1 MCAPVAQIFA
11 TSGHNRASTPQ
22 AQLRLTG
29 EQATAMAG
37 NGYKGAG
44 NGYLVAVAMGAILLW
59 IEPAPPAQ
67 VWAWLLV
74 LGGAYAVHI
83 LLAWRFRAQ
92 AQPPE
97 TWAAWCRRFMW
108 VGLAE
113 GALWSVGIV
122 WFSATGTMET
132 ELVILV
138 LAGAI
143 AAGVGLSF
151 GSYMPAFWARFLPA
165 TVPYVIWAG
174 FFARQHRS
182 LHEVMAAC
190 VATFILGNLQL
201 VRGVNTSFVAV
212 QEAKFRNLDLA
223 EELRAQKEAAEA
235 ATLAKSRFLAA
246 ASHDLRQ
253 PVHGLSLF
261 VGALHGAALPA
272 ATAALLEQIEASVV
286 AIDGLFAAL
295 LDISRLDAGVV
306 RAESAAFPIQR
317 LLARVVRDH
326 EPDAA
331 RKGIAIRLVPC
342 AAMVETDP
350 ALFERVVRNLVS
362 NAVRYTDRGCVL
374 LGCRRRGG
382 RVRLEVWDTGR
393 GIPPEARGLVFD
405 EFAQVQVAG
414 AERGPG
420 LGLGL
425 AIVRRLSDL
434 LGLAVALCSEPG
446 RGSCFSVSVAVA
458 AGVPV
463 AETPVAATAVGRVLV
478 VDDDPA
484 IRAAMAALLSSW
496 GHVVVSAGSAAEVA
510 GLALT
515 PAPDLV
521 ICDYHLRGGA
531 DGLGVIAAVRG
542 RAGRQV
548 PAALITADTSADVLA
563 AAADAGLLVM
573 HKPVPNGRLRAAIS
587 RLLASAR

>member
-1 MCAPVAQIFA
+1 
-11 TSGHNRASTPQ
+11 
-22 AQLRLTG
+22 
-29 EQATAMAG
+29 MAG

-44 NGYLVAVAMGAILLW
+44 NGYLVAAAMGASLLW

-67 VWAWLLV
+67 VLAWLLV
-74 LGGAYAVHI
+74 LGGAYSVHV
-83 LLAWRFRAQ
+83 LLSWRFRAR

-97 TWAAWCRRFMW
+97 SWARWCRRFMW
-108 VGLAE
+108 VGFAE

-122 WFSATGTMET
+122 WFSATGTIET

-174 FFARQHRS
+174 FFAPQHRS
-182 LHEVMAAC
+182 LNEVMAAC
-190 VATFILGNLQL
+190 VAAFIAGNLQL
-201 VRGVNTSFVAV
+201 VRGFNGSFVAM

-272 ATAALLEQIEASVV
+272 STAALLAQIEASVE

-306 RAESAAFPIQR
+306 RAEASAFPIER

-326 EPDAA
+326 EPDAV
-331 RKGIAIRLVPC
+331 RKGVAIRLVAC
-342 AAMVETDP
+342 GAVVETDP

-362 NAVRYTDRGCVL
+362 NAVRYTDRGRVL
-374 LGCRRRGG
+374 VGCRRRGG
-382 RVRLEVWDTGR
+382 RVRVEVWDTGR
-393 GIPPEARGLVFD
+393 GIPREALGLVFD

-434 LGLAVALCSEPG
+434 LGLEVGLCSELG

-463 AETPVAATAVGRVLV
+463 AEAPAGVGAVGRVLV

-484 IRAAMAALLSSW
+484 IRAAMAALLARW
-496 GHVVVSAGSAAEVA
+496 GHEVVSAGSAAEVA
-510 GLALT
+510 GLGLV

-521 ICDYHLRGGA
+521 ICDYHLRGGG
-531 DGLGVIAAVRG
+531 DGLGVIAAVRARVG
-542 RAGRQV
+542 RAV
-548 PAALITADTSADVLA
+548 PAALITADTSAEVLA
-563 AAADAGLLVM
+563 AAGEAGLLVM
-573 HKPVPNGRLRAAIS
+573 HKPVPNGRLRAAIG
-587 RLLASAR
+587 RLLAGAGG

>member
-1 MCAPVAQIFA
+1 VAQISA
-11 TSGHNRASTPQ
+11 TNSNNEAVAAQ
-22 AQLRLTG
+22 AQLRLIG
-29 EQATAMAG
+29 EQAAAMAG

-59 IEPAPPAQ
+59 IEPAPPTQ
-67 VWAWLLV
+67 VWAWMLV
-74 LGGAYAVHI
+74 LGCAYAVHI
-83 LLAWRFRAQ
+83 AISWRFRARP
-92 AQPPE
+92 QPPE
-97 TWAAWCRRFMW
+97 TWVRWCRRFTW
-108 VGLAE
+108 VGFAE

-122 WFSATGTMET
+122 WFSATGSIET

-174 FFARQHRS
+174 FFAPQHRS
-182 LHEVMAAC
+182 LNEVMAAC
-190 VATFILGNLQL
+190 VAAFIAGNLQL
-201 VRGVNTSFVAV
+201 VRGVNTSFREV
-212 QEAKFRNLDLA
+212 QEAKFRNQDLA
-223 EELRAQKEAAEA
+223 EALRAQKEAAEA

-272 ATAALLEQIEASVV
+272 STAALLEQIEASVV
-286 AIDGLFAAL
+286 AIDGLFASL

-306 RAESAAFPIQR
+306 RAEPAAFPIGR

-326 EPDAA
+326 EAEAA
-331 RKGIAIRLVPC
+331 RKGVVIRLAPC
-342 AAMVETDP
+342 GAVVETDP
-350 ALFERVVRNLVS
+350 ALFERVVRNLVA
-362 NAVRYTDRGCVL
+362 NAVRYTDRGRVL
-374 LGCRRRGG
+374 VGCRRRGD
-382 RVRLEVWDTGR
+382 RVRVEVWDTGR
-393 GIPPEARGLVFD
+393 GIPAEARGLVFD
-405 EFAQVQVAG
+405 EFSQLHVTG

-458 AGVPV
+458 AGLPA
-463 AETPVAATAVGRVLV
+463 AEAPVAAGAVGRVLV

-484 IRAAMAALLSSW
+484 IRAAMAALLARW
-496 GHVVVSAGSAAEVA
+496 GHAVVSAGSAVEVA
-510 GLALT
+510 ALALE

-521 ICDYHLRGGA
+521 ICDYHLRGGS
-531 DGLGVIAAVRG
+531 DGLAVIAAVRQRVG
-542 RAGRQV
+542 RVV
-548 PAALITADTSADVLA
+548 PAALITADTGAEVLA
-563 AAADAGLLVM
+563 AAADAGLLLM
-573 HKPVPNGRLRAAIS
+573 HKPVPNGRLRAAIG
-587 RLLASAR
+587 RLLAHSR

>member
-1 MCAPVAQIFA
+1 
-11 TSGHNRASTPQ
+11 
-22 AQLRLTG
+22 
-29 EQATAMAG
+29 
-37 NGYKGAG
+37 
-44 NGYLVAVAMGAILLW
+44 
-59 IEPAPPAQ
+59 
-67 VWAWLLV
+67 
-74 LGGAYAVHI
+74 
-83 LLAWRFRAQ
+83 
-92 AQPPE
+92 
-97 TWAAWCRRFMW
+97 MW

-122 WFSATGTMET
+122 WFSATGSMET

-151 GSYMPAFWARFLPA
+151 GSFMPAFWARFLSA

-174 FFARQHRS
+174 FIAPQHRS
-182 LHEVMAAC
+182 LNEVMAAC
-190 VATFILGNLQL
+190 VAAFILGNLQL
-201 VRGVNTSFVAV
+201 VRGVNTSFLAV

-261 VGALHGAALPA
+261 VGALHGADLPA
-272 ATAALLEQIEASVV
+272 STAALLAQIEASVV

-306 RAESAAFPIQR
+306 RAETAAFPIQR

-326 EPDAA
+326 AADAA

-342 AAMVETDP
+342 AAVVETDP

-362 NAVRYTDRGCVL
+362 NAVRYTETGRVL
-374 LGCRRRGG
+374 VGCRRCCG

-393 GIPPEARGLVFD
+393 GIPQEARGLVFD

-434 LGLAVALCSEPG
+434 LGLEVALCSEPG
-446 RGSCFSVSVAVA
+446 SGSCFSVSVALA
-458 AGVPV
+458 AGMPV
-463 AETPVAATAVGRVLV
+463 AEAPAAAVVVGRVLV

-484 IRAAMAALLSSW
+484 IRAAMAALLGRW
-496 GHVVVSAGSAAEVA
+496 GHEVVSAGSAAEVGA
-510 GLALT
+510 GLARA
-515 PAPDLV
+515 PAPDLL
-521 ICDYHLRGGA
+521 ICDYHLRGGG
-531 DGLGVIAAVRG
+531 DGLGVIASVRG
-542 RAGRQV
+542 RMGRHV
-548 PAALITADTSADVLA
+548 PAALITADTSAEVLA
-563 AAADAGLLVM
+563 AAAEAGLLVM
-573 HKPVPNGRLRAAIS
+573 HKPVPNGRLRAAIN
-587 RLLASAR
+587 RLLVSAA